1 MGDSKAIHRKSESLR
16 KWNGTAETF
25 TGWTQHVMD
34 HLAKV
39 HPEWKRLLTWMSTTE
54 DSLEFAQLTRQVIG
68 PFNESAKDLAEKLE
82 QLLADYLPEK
92 QYLRRTQLSGGQTE
106 SGNGFT
112 MWRRLHRDNKGE
124 GQIVDY
130 AGTQCL
136 REYGRCDNLQQVSAH
151 IDGWYDLFDSYG
163 KELEHAHMMTRGMFL
178 DIIPK
183 ELRTEI
189 LKEPKLHNAGHR
201 ALAEWCRN
209 RVLVLTSERLAD
221 LRKKELTQ
229 RSKIGSLLA
238 QEEESDSV
246 KQLKAK
252 ESEMTKT
259 LAAMQQ
265 LIAMNVAAMQPPP
278 KATSAARRSGSPR
291 RSPSPGRKNLID
303 WPQGKCFHCGG
314 DHNRDACDKFKK
326 MMQDANPGKPRS
338 EWKPPAGY
346 KSALAKA
353 RDLAK
358 AKASAKPK
366 ARPTKKINALMQD
379 EVEPELVDD
388 TASEF
393 SSDGEPFG
401 GVYALRPLS
410 TAVSRL
416 APQPISTINRFS
428 GLEEGQSYDA
438 DMLQSLNL
446 WAHNVRVKPS
456 IIRKAKATADP
467 EIERLA
473 KFVSNRAKP
482 RERVIVMNS
491 IHDVDKASHAVKPLP
506 TNRHAMTKLVKKLAS
521 NVSCQPNERLV
532 MVDSGAFTH
541 AIDASVELPEFEV
554 IPLGSDETGLDGE
567 SACGGIMKCLGRVQ
581 TCATVEGVPLNVTWQ
596 SMKVKVPILSVRK
609 LVRDKHNVRFHDG
622 GGYITCIQTGMKIPF
637 FEYQGVYYL
646 KMRFSPP
653 HEKSRESVF
662 IRPEP

>member
-1 MGDSKAIHRKSESLR
+1 M
-16 KWNGTAETF
+16 
-25 TGWTQHVMD
+25 
-34 HLAKV
+34 
-39 HPEWKRLLTWMSTTE
+39 
-54 DSLEFAQLTRQVIG
+54 
-68 PFNESAKDLAEKLE
+68 
-82 QLLADYLPEK
+82 
-92 QYLRRTQLSGGQTE
+92 
-106 SGNGFT
+106 
-112 MWRRLHRDNKGE
+112 
-124 GQIVDY
+124 
-130 AGTQCL
+130 
-136 REYGRCDNLQQVSAH
+136 
-151 IDGWYDLFDSYG
+151 
-163 KELEHAHMMTRGMFL
+163 
-178 DIIPK
+178 
-183 ELRTEI
+183 
-189 LKEPKLHNAGHR
+189 
-201 ALAEWCRN
+201 
-209 RVLVLTSERLAD
+209 
-221 LRKKELTQ
+221 
-229 RSKIGSLLA
+229 
-238 QEEESDSV
+238 
-246 KQLKAK
+246 
-252 ESEMTKT
+252 
-259 LAAMQQ
+259 
-265 LIAMNVAAMQPPP
+265 
-278 KATSAARRSGSPR
+278 
-291 RSPSPGRKNLID
+291 
-303 WPQGKCFHCGG
+303 
-314 DHNRDACDKFKK
+314 
-326 MMQDANPGKPRS
+326 
-338 EWKPPAGY
+338 
-346 KSALAKA
+346 
-353 RDLAK
+353 
-358 AKASAKPK
+358 
-366 ARPTKKINALMQD
+366 
-379 EVEPELVDD
+379 
-388 TASEF
+388 
-393 SSDGEPFG
+393 
-401 GVYALRPLS
+401 
-410 TAVSRL
+410 SRL

-541 AIDASVELPEFEV
+541 SIDASVELPEFEV

-609 LVRDKHNVRFHDG
+609 LVHDIHNVRFHDG

-646 KMRFSPP
+646 KMRFLPP